1 MTPTNPQDQH
11 REAAKARYIEMLKD
25 HDWDFAYSDD
35 ARVWRHGR
43 LAQECLDYLHRELD
57 PDSAIWNEHCPEAY
71 RLKPLNTDPRNPTPT
86 NT

>member
-25 HDWDFAYSDD
+25 HDWDFAHSDD

-43 LAQECLDYLHRELD
+43 LAQECLDYLQRELD
-57 PDSAIWNEHCPEAY
+57 PDLAIWNEHCPEAY
-71 RLKPLNTDPRNPTPT
+71 RRKPLNTDQRNPTPT

>member
-25 HDWDFAYSDD
+25 HDWDFAHSDD

-43 LAQECLDYLHRELD
+43 LAQECLDYLQRELD
-57 PDSAIWNEHCPEAY
+57 YGYTIWNEHCPEAY
-71 RLKPLNTDPRNPTPT
+71 RRSGSPPAPVSSTPSNT
-86 NT
+86 